1 MLNISLN
8 STTRNKIPSDD
19 FASLEAN
26 HLSKSHRVM
35 ARWIIGI
42 MVVTFCF
49 LFLPWTQNIQAKGKL
64 TTLYPQQR
72 PQTIQSNIDGR
83 IEKWYVYEGQA
94 VQKGDTIAHISEIKT
109 QYTDP
114 NLVERTRDQIRAK
127 KTSANAYA
135 GKALALDEQI
145 AALIQE
151 RDNKIQQLKNKIK
164 QTRLKIISDSI
175 KIEQAKVDI
184 AIAKRQL
191 NRTIELEKKG
201 IKSLADVED
210 KRTKYQSTVTKITEA
225 ENKLDISKNELDINK
240 TQLSATFAEYN
251 QKIAKVRSDRF
262 SAVSAQSEAVATV
275 RKLEVDASNYEL
287 RRSFH
292 YIRASQDGYIVK
304 TLKAGI
310 GETVKAGTE
319 IATIIPLDYKLAVEL
334 FIQPMDLPLIRKGQ
348 EVRFIFDGWPAFIFS
363 GWPSQSFGTYSG
375 KIFAIDRVISPNNKY
390 RIIVEADESEK
401 PWPKELQV
409 GSGAQGIA
417 LLNNVPL
424 WYELW
429 RQLNGFPPDFYENDQ
444 TESPKLKAPVRS
456 VK

>member
-19 FASLEAN
+19 FASLQAN
-26 HLSKSHRVM
+26 HLNKSHRIMV
-35 ARWIIGI
+35 RWIIGI

-49 LFLPWTQNIQAKGKL
+49 LFLPWTQNIQSKGKL

-83 IEKWYVYEGQA
+83 IEEWYVYEGQS
-94 VQKGDTIAHISEIKT
+94 VRKGDMIAHISEIKT
-109 QYTDP
+109 EYSDP
-114 NLVERTRDQIRAK
+114 DLVNRTRDQIEAK
-127 KTSANAYA
+127 ELSANAYR

-151 RDNKIQQLKNKIK
+151 RDNKIQQLRNKIK

-175 KIEQAKVDI
+175 NIEQAKVDI
-184 AIAKRQL
+184 AIAERQL
-191 NRTIELEKKG
+191 NRTIELEKRG

-210 KRTKYQSTVTKITEA
+210 KRTKYQSTITKITEA
-225 ENKLDISKNELDINK
+225 ENKLNISKNELDINK

-262 SAVSAQSEAVATV
+262 SAVSAQSETVATV

-292 YIRASQDGYIVK
+292 NIKASQDGYIIK

-310 GETVKAGTE
+310 GETVKSGTE

-334 FIQPMDLPLIRKGQ
+334 FVQPMDLPLIRKGQ

-375 KIFAIDRVISPNNKY
+375 KIFAVDRVISLNGKY

-401 PWPKELQV
+401 PWPKELQL

-429 RQLNGFPPDFYENDQ
+429 RQLNGFPPDFYAEDQ
-444 TESPKLKAPVRS
+444 TESPKLKAPIKS